1 MVFKFW
7 FVATK
12 NLNKKVEGVLKKHKI
27 FGFFTLP
34 SKILDKSGLPVL
46 NLKKKILDYV
56 FLGHY

>member
-1 MVFKFW
+1 M
-7 FVATK
+7 ATK

-27 FGFFTLP
+27 FGFFTLS

-46 NLKKKILDYV
+46 NPKKKILDYV